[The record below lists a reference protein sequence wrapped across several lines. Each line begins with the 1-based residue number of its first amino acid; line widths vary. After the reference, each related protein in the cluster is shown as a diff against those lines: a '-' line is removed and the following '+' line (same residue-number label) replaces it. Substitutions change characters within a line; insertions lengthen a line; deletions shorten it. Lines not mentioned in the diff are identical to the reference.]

1 MSTKMYTYCNVC
13 GDPLSLGLD
22 RGTKPHLTFD
32 RGLNGEGI
40 LAPLP
45 GKRGT
50 ADIHVC
56 EHCANVIRRTL
67 AANRLAGD
75 VKNHYRG
82 AISK

>member
-1 MSTKMYTYCNVC
+1 MTCLMTMTKSHSEEDSDMSTRMYTYCNVC
-13 GDPLSLGLD
+13 GDPLNFGLD

-56 EHCANVIRRTL
+56 LACADIIAVVYHR
-67 AANRLAGD
+67 
-75 VKNHYRG
+75 
-82 AISK
+82 